1 MHLLKKIYNSKLDMS
16 EKSLNLNRV
25 EQVANHIQ
33 RMADVSFVYF
43 QQYSSYKRITRSFSP
58 SGISL
63 LIFKKQEKY
72 HWLQHM

>member
-1 MHLLKKIYNSKLDMS
+1 MHVLKKIYNSKLDMS

-43 QQYSSYKRITRSFSP
+43 QQYSSYKRITKSFSL